1 MRSYAT
7 LPSTYYEVYSIDL
20 QKNKKVALFINVL
33 AVLIT
38 VVMIVPASF
47 FVSILNLF
55 SMESGITNFLIRMLA
70 LALLSIAYIILHEL
84 VHGVAMK
91 ICGTKKV
98 KYGFTGLYAY
108 AGSNDFYSKGAY
120 IFIALAPVVLL
131 GAVLL
136 VVNFFVSAEW
146 FWVVYFIQIINLSGA
161 SGDYFVTIKFLTLPK
176 DVLIADYG
184 VGMKVYFKK

>member
-1 MRSYAT
+1 
-7 LPSTYYEVYSIDL
+7 
-20 QKNKKVALFINVL
+20 
-33 AVLIT
+33 
-38 VVMIVPASF
+38 
-47 FVSILNLF
+47 
-55 SMESGITNFLIRMLA
+55 
-70 LALLSIAYIILHEL
+70 
-84 VHGVAMK
+84 MK

-136 VVNFFVSAEW
+136 VVNFFVSVEW

-176 DVLIADYG
+176 DVLITDYG
-184 VGMKVYFKK
+184 VGMKVYSKTK